1 MDNRP
6 TAIEMEEVTDAKELT
21 LEEKDGWRDV
31 AVDFCHRFLVS
42 SDSIEH
48 SSELTVCGETPGR
61 RAGEMSQVV
70 GTPVQRNAFAVER
83 ESNILAGI

>member
-42 SDSIEH
+42 SDYI
-48 SSELTVCGETPGR
+48 
-61 RAGEMSQVV
+61 
-70 GTPVQRNAFAVER
+70 
-83 ESNILAGI
+83 